1 MFKSQRR
8 KQMYIIENI
17 LPLTKEQYE
26 LLETNGVEYY
36 PGINGELEFDSEKE
50 CKKAKEL
57 LGVHTIKDK

>member
-1 MFKSQRR
+1 
-8 KQMYIIENI
+8 MYIIENI